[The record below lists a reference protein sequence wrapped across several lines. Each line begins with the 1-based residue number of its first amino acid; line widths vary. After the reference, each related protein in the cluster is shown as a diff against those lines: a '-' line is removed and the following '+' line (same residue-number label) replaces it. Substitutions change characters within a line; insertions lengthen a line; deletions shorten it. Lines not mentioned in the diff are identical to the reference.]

1 MWSAGGIFEDLHFV
15 VRVICEGI
23 REVFSGCDGVKSGVI
38 FRGSAGAALSYCFKN
53 IYFSAGTRGVK

>member
-38 FRGSAGAALSYCFKN
+38 FRGSAG
-53 IYFSAGTRGVK
+53 GGVKLLL